1 MRLAT
6 ERQRLLIICKRK
18 HVAFQ
23 FRVFALLHI
32 RLNGKREGT
41 NGGKWKIRNN
51 SFALYVKG
59 QLDKHDC
66 LLHLPGNAEIP
77 PQRPLMLAYG
87 VACKKRGESRFAR
100 FCSPSTPVLCPHKK
114 LTQSFA
120 TGKFCDEEYGTTNIA
135 LFRKFEIIGFQAF
148 ERNNPV
154 CPLISRL

>member
-59 QLDKHDC
+59 QLDKHGS

-77 PQRPLMLAYG
+77 PQRHWCWPMASHVRKGGKVVLPDFVHHQPLFY
-87 VACKKRGESRFAR
+87 
-100 FCSPSTPVLCPHKK
+100 VLIKK
-114 LTQSFA
+114 LAVIRNWQILWWGIWKYKYCSFS
-120 TGKFCDEEYGTTNIA
+120 KV
-135 LFRKFEIIGFQAF
+135 
-148 ERNNPV
+148 RNNW
-154 CPLISRL
+154 ISGIRAK